1 MHIGTFNNR
10 LCVCVSVYWQTNLSV
25 CVCVSICMG
34 VRQSGQTLSEARP
47 TQQAMRVKRIICQYV
62 RSFRI
67 CTASPVASCQFNH
80 RHHHHPSSE
89 TVPGPPTV
97 PQATLLDGHS
107 CVFLLSMSLSPSPTT
122 SSSSSSSSSSLSSFA
137 VHTNSLCP
145 PFIQLLAQS
154 TYSSLDDC
162 PTDCQTV
169 RQSSISISTISTSLP
184 SMLPSCPRLSF
195 GWLLPPFG

>member
-1 MHIGTFNNR
+1 MF
-10 LCVCVSVYWQTNLSV
+10 
-25 CVCVSICMG
+25 
-34 VRQSGQTLSEARP
+34 VRSGFARP
-47 TQQAMRVKRIICQYV
+47 RQLL
-62 RSFRI
+62 
-67 CTASPVASCQFNH
+67 VASSTIIIIII
-80 RHHHHPSSE
+80 P
-89 TVPGPPTV
+89 VPKPYRDLLLSHKPPCF
-97 PQATLLDGHS
+97 DGHS

-145 PFIQLLAQS
+145 PLIQLLAQS

-184 SMLPSCPRLSF
+184 STLPSCPRLSF